1 MSKKVVTG
9 EVRFSFPHL
18 FEPHAF
24 DPAKDTPKYS
34 TMILIPKSD
43 KKTVEK
49 IRAAEETAIA
59 EGIATVWGGKK
70 PKKINSV
77 IKDGDDD
84 ADEYPE
90 REGHWFMSVRSNTR
104 PQVVD
109 ATVQPIIDAS
119 EIYSGMYGRVS
130 INAFAYSHAGNNG
143 VGFGLNNVQKTA
155 DGESLAGGTT
165 AEEDFD
171 PIDDFDEDDDDL
183 I

>member
-18 FEPHAF
+18 FEPFAF
-24 DPAKDTPKYS
+24 SEDDKPKYS

-43 KKTVEK
+43 KKTMDK
-49 IRAAEETAIA
+49 IRAAEQEAIQD
-59 EGIATVWGGKK
+59 GTATVWKGKK
-70 PKKINSV
+70 PKKLNSV

-90 REGHWFMSVRSNTR
+90 REGHWYMSVRSNTR

-109 ATVQPIIDAS
+109 ASVQKIIDPD
-119 EIYSGMYGRVS
+119 EVYSGMYGRVS

-155 DGESLAGGTT
+155 DGESLAGGSS
-165 AEEDFD
+165 AEDDFD
-171 PIDDFDEDDDDL
+171 SIDEDDDDL

>member
-18 FEPHAF
+18 FEPFAF
-24 DPAKDTPKYS
+24 NEGDTPKYS

-43 KKTVEK
+43 KKTVDK
-49 IRAAEETAIA
+49 IRAAEEAAIQD
-59 EGIATVWGGKK
+59 GTATVWKGKK

-84 ADEYPE
+84 AEEYPE

-119 EIYSGMYGRVS
+119 EVYSGMYGRVS

-155 DGESLAGGTT
+155 DGESLAGGST
-165 AEEDFD
+165 AEDDFD
-171 PIDDFDEDDDDL
+171 AIDDFDGEDDDL
-183 I
+183 M